1 MLQTIRNKSKNWA
14 WLIVVII
21 SVPFA
26 FWGIERFQT
35 DDTDEVIFTVGE
47 RDISRMNFS
56 RNFIAQKRQLEEQ
69 YADEYNSRV
78 DEEALKQQ
86 VFQRLIL
93 SGMIESAA
101 EEFGYVVND
110 GQLAQYIKSQ
120 SVFQDADGQFDL
132 EQYKTFLNLNGFSPN
147 IYESEIR
154 WNLKSNQI
162 RESLIGSNL
171 ITKYEIEQFYEISSH
186 EREFAWV
193 LIPWRQEL
201 TNVSVEPEEAQ
212 AYYSENQSAFTVP
225 EKVKIDYIELDA
237 DALAEAIKV
246 SDEQAEAYYADN
258 EESFRTAEERRA
270 RHILF
275 ELEDKALAE
284 EVLASLNAGADFSE
298 LAEQH
303 SIDAASAES
312 GGDLG
317 FFKRGIMVPSF
328 DLEVF
333 GMEIGDL
340 SELVETQ
347 FGYHI
352 IQLDDIKAGEQRSF
366 AEVIDEVKDEFKKN
380 QALEAFFT
388 LQEQMATAAFENTL
402 SLEPIAEIVQLPIQT
417 TDWFTREEGTE
428 LAENSNIRNAAFSD
442 EVKAKENN
450 SQLIELSPTRV
461 AVIRVSD
468 TEAAFVKPFESVE
481 QEING
486 ELIKQKGSD
495 LLVEKTS
502 EMITKLQ
509 GDEALWTDVST
520 TFEISTGS
528 LEFAFRSVDDAQSNL
543 EEVIFDNIFQLPRPF
558 ADKPPL
564 YLARR
569 VNTGDVLMV
578 ALRASKPADIK
589 ELEDKQQELQ
599 ELLLGFQRDN
609 DRIAIL
615 EYLQSKYEIDTL
627 DIAL

>member
-147 IYESEIR
+147 VYESEIR

-171 ITKYEIEQFYEISSH
+171 ITNYEIEQFYEISSH

-237 DALAEAIKV
+237 DALAEAIEV

-366 AEVIDEVKDEFKKN
+366 SEVVDEVKDEFKKN

-468 TEAAFVKPFESVE
+468 TEAAFVKPFDTVE

-486 ELIKQKGSD
+486 ELIKEKGSD

-578 ALRASKPADIK
+578 ALRSSKPADIK
-589 ELEDKQQELQ
+589 DLEDKQQELQ

>member
-147 IYESEIR
+147 VYESEIR

-171 ITKYEIEQFYEISSH
+171 ITNYEIEQFYEISSH

-237 DALAEAIKV
+237 DALAEAIEV
-246 SDEQAEAYYADN
+246 SDEQAETYYADN

-380 QALEAFFT
+380 QALEDFFT

-468 TEAAFVKPFESVE
+468 TEAAFVKPFDTVE

-486 ELIKQKGSD
+486 ELIKEKGSD

-578 ALRASKPADIK
+578 ALRSSKPADIK
-589 ELEDKQQELQ
+589 DLEDKQQELQ

>member
-147 IYESEIR
+147 VYESEIR

-237 DALAEAIKV
+237 DALADAIEV

-468 TEAAFVKPFESVE
+468 TEAAFVKPFDTVE

-486 ELIKQKGSD
+486 ELIKEKGSD

-578 ALRASKPADIK
+578 ALRSSKPADIK
-589 ELEDKQQELQ
+589 DLEDKQQELQ

>member
-69 YADEYNSRV
+69 YADEYNTRV

-147 IYESEIR
+147 VYESEIR

-171 ITKYEIEQFYEISSH
+171 ITNYEIEQFYEISSH

-237 DALAEAIKV
+237 DALADAIEV
-246 SDEQAEAYYADN
+246 SDEQAEAYYANN

-366 AEVIDEVKDEFKKN
+366 AEVVDEVKDEFKKN

-468 TEAAFVKPFESVE
+468 TEAAFVKPFETVE

-502 EMITKLQ
+502 EMINKLQ

-528 LEFAFRSVDDAQSNL
+528 LKFAFRSVDDAQSNL

-558 ADKPPL
+558 ADTPPL

-569 VNTGDVLMV
+569 VSTGDVLMV

-589 ELEDKQQELQ
+589 DLEDKQQELQ

>member
-147 IYESEIR
+147 VYESEIR

-171 ITKYEIEQFYEISSH
+171 ITNYEIEQFYEISSH

-237 DALAEAIKV
+237 DALAEAIEV

-366 AEVIDEVKDEFKKN
+366 AEVVDEVKDEFKKN

-428 LAENSNIRNAAFSD
+428 LAENSNIRNTAFSD

-468 TEAAFVKPFESVE
+468 TEAAFVKPFDTVE

-486 ELIKQKGSD
+486 ELIKEKGSD

-578 ALRASKPADIK
+578 ALRSSKPADIK
-589 ELEDKQQELQ
+589 DLEDKQQELQ

>member
-147 IYESEIR
+147 VYESEIR
-154 WNLKSNQI
+154 WNLKSDQI

-212 AYYSENQSAFTVP
+212 AYFSENQSAFTVP

-237 DALAEAIKV
+237 DALAEAIEV

-298 LAEQH
+298 LAKQH

-333 GMEIGDL
+333 GMEIGER

-352 IQLDDIKAGEQRSF
+352 IQLDDIRAGEQRSYS
-366 AEVIDEVKDEFKKN
+366 EVVEEVKDEFKKN

-428 LAENSNIRNAAFSD
+428 LAENTNIRNAAFSD

-468 TEAAFVKPFESVE
+468 TEAAFVKPFETVE

-502 EMITKLQ
+502 EMINKLQ

-520 TFEISTGS
+520 AFEISTGS
-528 LEFAFRSVDDAQSNL
+528 LEFAFRSVDDAQNNL